1 MLKESDIK
9 KSKDAFVRDYL
20 NMENAS
26 GIASLDAKAEFQ
38 EVNIKPI
45 TLDKDQLAQVNYN
58 VYDYF
63 GISENIVRNKFTDDE
78 WDSFYEGVI
87 EPRAMQ
93 LSYEFTNKVFSNQ
106 AIEEGNKIIFSANK
120 LQYKSLDKKIKL
132 LETILPYGLLAK
144 DMALEILDL
153 PPIRRR

>member
-1 MLKESDIK
+1 M
-9 KSKDAFVRDYL
+9 
-20 NMENAS
+20 
-26 GIASLDAKAEFQ
+26 
-38 EVNIKPI
+38 
-45 TLDKDQLAQVNYN
+45 DKDQLAQVNYN